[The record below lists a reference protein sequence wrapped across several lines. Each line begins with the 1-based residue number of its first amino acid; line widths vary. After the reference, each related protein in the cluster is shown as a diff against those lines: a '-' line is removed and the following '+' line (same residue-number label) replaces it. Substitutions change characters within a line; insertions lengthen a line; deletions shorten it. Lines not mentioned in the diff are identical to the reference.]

1 MVKQITEDIY
11 SIGVPLS
18 GNPLKELNSYW
29 IRGTQRDLLIDTG
42 FRCRECED
50 ALREGLKELG
60 SGSSRLDIITTHLH
74 SDHTGLCQRIAGKDS
89 KIYISKTDFTI
100 MKDHLFGDGSHL
112 RHQRYIREGFPKD
125 LLEYADSINPASEMA
140 IESPEGNFCY
150 IGDQDKIEIG
160 DHILTAV
167 STPGHTPGHMMFWM
181 EQPGIMF
188 TGDHIL
194 FDISPNITAWNGVE
208 DSLGNYLDSLRAAG
222 TYPVTLALP
231 GHRKEGD
238 YHQRIR
244 DLTAHHHR
252 RLDEV
257 IQILSQTPGMN
268 AYDITGLMRWKI
280 RARNWDEFPPV
291 QKFFAVCECLAHL
304 DNLVKQGK
312 VICDKG
318 NHIWTYEL
326 SGQAPH

>member
-1 MVKQITEDIY
+1 
-11 SIGVPLS
+11 
-18 GNPLKELNSYW
+18 
-29 IRGTQRDLLIDTG
+29 
-42 FRCRECED
+42 
-50 ALREGLKELG
+50 
-60 SGSSRLDIITTHLH
+60 
-74 SDHTGLCQRIAGKDS
+74 
-89 KIYISKTDFTI
+89 
-100 MKDHLFGDGSHL
+100 
-112 RHQRYIREGFPKD
+112 
-125 LLEYADSINPASEMA
+125 
-140 IESPEGNFCY
+140 
-150 IGDQDKIEIG
+150 
-160 DHILTAV
+160 
-167 STPGHTPGHMMFWM
+167 MFWM
-181 EQPGIMF
+181 EQPGIMLPV
-188 TGDHIL
+188 I
-194 FDISPNITAWNGVE
+194 IS
-208 DSLGNYLDSLRAAG
+208 SLIFHLISLHGMVWRTPWENYLDSLRAAG

-280 RARNWDEFPPV
+280 RARNWDDFPPV
-291 QKFFAVCECLAHL
+291 QKFFAVGECLAHL
-304 DNLVKQGK
+304 DHLVKQGK

>member
-1 MVKQITEDIY
+1 
-11 SIGVPLS
+11 
-18 GNPLKELNSYW
+18 
-29 IRGTQRDLLIDTG
+29 
-42 FRCRECED
+42 
-50 ALREGLKELG
+50 
-60 SGSSRLDIITTHLH
+60 
-74 SDHTGLCQRIAGKDS
+74 
-89 KIYISKTDFTI
+89 

-268 AYDITGLMRWKI
+268 AYDITGLMRWRI
-280 RARNWDEFPPV
+280 RARNWDDFPPV
-291 QKFFAVCECLAHL
+291 QKFFAVGECLAHL
-304 DNLVKQGK
+304 DHLVKQGK